1 MQTPT
6 QHQFSLIDVFTN
18 LANFGAE
25 WVMYLLLGL
34 AFIALVLAFE
44 RQYLYFSTRVDVTQ
58 LARKLVT
65 FLDNHDVSGAQSFF
79 SHGNAMEHRVV
90 AGALSVYTKGADAV
104 EEVAKASMLRE
115 RQRYERSLGFL
126 GTVGAN
132 GPFIGLLGTV
142 IGVIIAFGELGR
154 NPKGGLEVVG
164 PGISEALVATAVGL
178 VVAIPAVVLFN
189 YFKGLLKNRLG
200 NAEFLT
206 RIVVAQLKQAA
217 RPATLNV
224 DEATAIAA
232 EE

>member
-1 MQTPT
+1 MKTPS
-6 QHQFSLIDVFTN
+6 HEFSLIDLFTN

-34 AFIALVLAFE
+34 AFLALIIAFE
-44 RQYLYFSTRVDVTQ
+44 RQYLFFSTRVDITKT
-58 LARKLVT
+58 ARKLVG
-65 FLDNHDVSGAQSFF
+65 FLEKQDLTGAQGLFKE
-79 SHGNAMEHRVV
+79 GKAMEHRVLSD
-90 AGALSVYTKGADAV
+90 ALSVYNKGADSV
-104 EEVAKASMLRE
+104 EEIAQASMIRE

-142 IGVIIAFGELGR
+142 IGVIISFGELGR

-189 YFKGLLKNRLG
+189 HFKALLKSRLG

-206 RIVVAQLKQAA
+206 RIVVAQLKQKTTSQTFELEQA
-217 RPATLNV
+217 
-224 DEATAIAA
+224 AIAA

>member
-1 MQTPT
+1 MKSPAS
-6 QHQFSLIDVFTN
+6 HEFSLVDLFTQ

-34 AFIALVLAFE
+34 AFLALVVAFE
-44 RQYLYFSTRVDVTQ
+44 RQYLYFSTRIDVTKT
-58 LARKLVT
+58 ARKLMG
-65 FLDNHDVSGAQSFF
+65 LLEKQDIAGAQGLFKD
-79 SHGNAMEHRVV
+79 GKAMEHRVLSD
-90 AGALSVYTKGADAV
+90 ALSVYSKGAESV
-104 EEVAKASMLRE
+104 EEIAQASMIRE
-115 RQRYERSLGFL
+115 RQRYERSLSFL

-142 IGVIIAFGELGR
+142 IGVIISFGELGR

-178 VVAIPAVVLFN
+178 IVAIPAVVIFN
-189 YFKGLLKNRLG
+189 HFKGLLKGRLG

-206 RIVVAQLKQAA
+206 RIVVAQLKQK
-217 RPATLNV
+217 P
-224 DEATAIAA
+224 EAHSFELKEAAIAA